1 MTKFFAY
8 LAVPENFWRDPAIRV
23 GDGRHDGAVDDAEQ
37 EREQGVAVVPQD
49 EDRDHGRLKNKF
61 DDERLSSKLT

>member
-1 MTKFFAY
+1 M
-8 LAVPENFWRDPAIRV
+8 
-23 GDGRHDGAVDDAEQ
+23 GDGRHDGSVDDAEQ

-61 DDERLSSKLT
+61 DDDRLSSKLT